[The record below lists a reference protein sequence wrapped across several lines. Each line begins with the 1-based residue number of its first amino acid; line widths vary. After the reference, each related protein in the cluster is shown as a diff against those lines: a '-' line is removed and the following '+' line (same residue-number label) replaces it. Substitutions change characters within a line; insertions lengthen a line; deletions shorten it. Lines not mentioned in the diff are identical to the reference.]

1 MRRGWGKSYAAGC
14 RSCQWLQCHDSVHGT
29 ESDSTSEYLVF
40 VVSLS
45 TSSSHWWD
53 SPIHGACSWR
63 LDCTPVHPSFLPS
76 RLGMLEIVGS
86 CKGWEKVV
94 NSSSCYFSQDQF
106 YNWSAGDVSDKHDH
120 KDEQRDDNLDH
131 GFNDDD
137 HDGIGNNDVWHVMS
151 CDVMWCYCSFV
162 LPLLLLLC
170 VRSHEFAKARNYQQ
184 LLSLLLFHDTLVGD
198 FQGTWGVK
206 ICRWKTTRN
215 RFPLRLFHQ
224 SMLNLGHTS
233 LLALKR
239 TPRFNPCWVQKGLT
253 HFDCWLSGKD
263 TNSGDN
269 PNQIP
274 SPLATEFL
282 AFPGWLENACHMHGR
297 ATWRETCDFCGYAD
311 PHRDESS
318 IKARPKMDRV
328 TEISCEFHFNFVAME
343 RSPFPDGLT
352 AKFRSGL
359 NGWLHICLCFLPRQI
374 GSGHWGNR
382 SSKVSL
388 WPKTK
393 VEESYMH
400 CDKLIFIEGSLEVKL
415 PTIWTDEKQSRE
427 EAERR
432 ERLEERRVEEK
443 E

>member
-1 MRRGWGKSYAAGC
+1 MMMTTTALATMMYDMWC
-14 RSCQWLQCHDSVHGT
+14 
-29 ESDSTSEYLVF
+29 
-40 VVSLS
+40 
-45 TSSSHWWD
+45 
-53 SPIHGACSWR
+53 
-63 LDCTPVHPSFLPS
+63 
-76 RLGMLEIVGS
+76 
-86 CKGWEKVV
+86 
-94 NSSSCYFSQDQF
+94 
-106 YNWSAGDVSDKHDH
+106 
-120 KDEQRDDNLDH
+120 
-131 GFNDDD
+131 
-137 HDGIGNNDVWHVMS
+137 HVMS
-151 CDVMWCYCSFV
+151 CDAIVLSCYHCCCFFVCEVMSLPRLEITNSFSHCS
-162 LPLLLLLC
+162 C
-170 VRSHEFAKARNYQQ
+170 
-184 LLSLLLFHDTLVGD
+184 FHDTLVGD

-224 SMLNLGHTS
+224 SRLNLGHTS

-253 HFDCWLSGKD
+253 HFDCSLSGKD

-297 ATWRETCDFCGYAD
+297 ATWRETCEFCGYAD

-382 SSKVSL
+382 SSKVSCGR
-388 WPKTK
+388 KR
-393 VEESYMH
+393 
-400 CDKLIFIEGSLEVKL
+400 KLKKATCIVTSVYSSKEV
-415 PTIWTDEKQSRE
+415 
-427 EAERR
+427 
-432 ERLEERRVEEK
+432 
-443 E
+443 